1 MNSKLKNNYEVKFS
15 INLTLN
21 NVIEIE
27 KNIIIIN
34 SVFCEEIYNK
44 ISFSFN
50 IFINNNNFI

>member
-15 INLTLN
+15 INLTLK

-44 ISFSFN
+44 ISFFFN